1 MEGTDKQEIL
11 EAIGLIAD
19 QMQEMRF
26 DIVDIKSDVGSL
38 KSNVGTL
45 KSDVGSMKSNVGSLK
60 SDVVRIKATMVT
72 KDYLDDKFADFH
84 SDVVNFIKRRVPC
97 WTESGV

>member
-1 MEGTDKQEIL
+1 MYMEGKDKQEIL

-26 DIVDIKSDVGSL
+26 DITDMKSDVGSL
-38 KSNVGTL
+38 KS
-45 KSDVGSMKSNVGSLK
+45 KAA
-60 SDVVRIKATMVT
+60 RIEAAMVT
-72 KDYLDDKFADFH
+72 KDYLDDKLADFH
-84 SDVVNFIKRRVPC
+84 SDIVNFVKRRVPC